1 LATVQDFPARK
12 PPRRFSVDRL
22 TVTDFRSY
30 GRLRVECDSR
40 PAVLTG
46 PNGAGKTN
54 LLEALSFLVPGRGL
68 REARLA
74 DVGRRDALGVWS
86 VAARVA
92 SPDGT
97 VEIGTG
103 MGDGGRRRVRI
114 DGRNWKSTSALS
126 GAVNVQ
132 WLTPGMDRLFTG
144 ASAER
149 RRFLDRLVY
158 GFDAAHA
165 GRVSAYEHAMRERS
179 RLLRGAGRADPRWLD
194 ALEETMAE
202 KGIAV
207 AAARREVVARLNH
220 LSANADGPFPGAGIE
235 VKGVVEDWLQDI
247 PALQAEDRFRA
258 ALASSRPADAEVGGA
273 GTGPHKSDLDVRHAA
288 GGQPANQCSTGEQKA
303 LLIAIVLANVRMQ
316 ADAGRPVPVLLLD
329 EVAAHLDRERCQALF
344 SEIMELGAQAWLTG
358 TDPAIFRPLLGS
370 AKFFTVHDGRLTE
383 EAS

>member
-1 LATVQDFPARK
+1 MATVQDFPAREA
-12 PPRRFSVDRL
+12 PRRFSVDRL
-22 TVTDFRSY
+22 TLTDFRSY
-30 GRLRVECDSR
+30 GRLRVECDAR

-74 DVGRRDALGVWS
+74 DVGRRGASGPWS

-92 SPDGT
+92 APEGT

-103 MGDGGRRRVRI
+103 VGDGGRRRVRI

-144 ASAER
+144 GAGER

-165 GRVSAYEHAMRERS
+165 GRVSAYEHALRERA
-179 RLLRGAGRADPRWLD
+179 RLLRGGGRADPRWLD

-202 KGIAV
+202 KGVAV
-207 AAARREVVARLNH
+207 AAARREVAGRLNH
-220 LSANADGPFPGAGIE
+220 LSAAAAGPFPGAGIE
-235 VKGVVEDWLQDI
+235 VTGTVEDWLQDV
-247 PALQAEDRFRA
+247 PALEAEDRFRA
-258 ALASSRPADAEVGGA
+258 ALERARAADAEAGGA
-273 GTGPHKSDLDVRHAA
+273 GTGPHRSDLDVRHA
-288 GGQPANQCSTGEQKA
+288 GSGLPANQCSTGEQKA

-344 SEIMELGAQAWLTG
+344 SEILELGAQAWLTG
-358 TDPAIFRPLLGS
+358 TDPDIFRPLLGS
-370 AKFFTVHDGRLTE
+370 AKFFTVLGGRVTE
-383 EAS
+383 EAT